1 MSNPLIAQTQDST
14 KAYSGISLLESAND
28 LSTAIESGDWA
39 SVAMGA
45 VGTALDALSVAMDPF
60 GAILAAGVSW
70 LMEHVGPL
78 KDALNGLTGN
88 ADQIKAQSETWANV
102 AKELGSVSSDL
113 TDAINADLQSWSGSA
128 SDAYRQR
135 GQDLATSLQAA
146 QKGCEGASSGVKTAG
161 EVVAAVRTLVRDII
175 SELIGHMI
183 SWALQVVF
191 TLGIGLAWV
200 VPQVV
205 SAVAKTAS
213 QITGLVTKLVK
224 ALKALVPL
232 LKKAGTLFED
242 AGKAF
247 KGLKG
252 GKVAPPP
259 KTKDLSGTPKAPP
272 VKTPGGDGG
281 GTPKGGGY
289 EGTPKDY
296 TPPPGKSGADDSTK
310 SSGYEGNPKDYTPP
324 PGKSSGDDSTSASGY
339 SGDAK
344 DYTPPPASKGGDDA
358 THASSS
364 GGGSTGGGGTP
375 PPLKSDPPPLKT
387 DPEPP
392 PVQTPKGLGD
402 DKTVTSSSGGSGS
415 GGKSVKDSNA
425 NPDENGTPPPDRS
438 VCGDPID
445 VATGWMLLTQT
456 DLEIPGALPLEV
468 SRTHISS
475 YRAGRFFGPSWAS
488 TVDQRLEVEDDGL
501 HVALADGSLQSYPVP
516 VSSPVLPVAGPAR
529 PLRRVEDGYLVE
541 DPEQQHT
548 LFFEQSADGVFPLRT
563 IFDGDGNRIDV
574 VPGVNGVPAELVH
587 SSGARVLFDS
597 AGGRITALRAADGTV
612 VASYAY
618 DARGR
623 LAEVVDAAGTPTRFT
638 YDADGRIVRWEDVNG
653 RWYGYGF
660 DAAGRVVQAR
670 GTDGYLDCTIDYDRE
685 NLVTSVTDSL
695 GAVRRFHLDDR
706 LRVIAETDALGHT
719 TSLAYDEHGRL
730 LTRTDP
736 LGRQVRYE
744 RDEAGRV
751 VAITAPDGTRSL
763 TEYNEQG
770 RPVAAIGPDGAT
782 WHYEYD
788 ARGKVTGVVD
798 PLGARTSYAY
808 DERGNVAVVTDAL
821 GGTTRIQSDAAGRP
835 LSVEDE
841 DGAVT
846 RYTYDLLG
854 RTTSMTDEL
863 GGLTRLA
870 WAAGDQLAER
880 IEPDGAT
887 WRWKDSAVG
896 NTDES
901 TDARGNTTRTEYAQF
916 DLPVAETGPDGER
929 LAYAYDTELRLVSVT
944 NEQGL
949 VWHYRY
955 DPAGNLTGETDFNGR
970 TLHYRYDA
978 AGQLIGRTN
987 GAGETTTLERDVM
1000 GQVVR
1005 RVTGEDVATFAY
1017 DEAGRMV
1024 AARNADAEVT
1034 FAYDALGRVVAE
1046 TVDGRVVRSEYDE
1059 LGRRRVRHTPSGAAS
1074 RFEYGPAG
1082 TLAALH
1088 VGNRSLSFE
1097 HDLAGHER
1105 VRRFGAAEL
1114 RQGWAPGDRLVAQTV
1129 VAGARTTQHREYG
1142 YLADGYLASVTDA
1155 ITGPRTLTVDRAG
1168 RVRAVVGQ
1176 GWQESYAYHQTGVIA
1191 QAQTPGAP
1199 TAGPREY
1206 RGTLLTAAGAV
1217 RYAHDPEG
1225 RTTLRGAGP
1234 ASPQWQFRWN
1244 AESRLTSVL
1253 TPQGEHW
1260 RYRYDAL
1267 GRRVAKQRLTPDGR
1281 VAEQVQFAW
1290 DGDTLAEQ
1298 VRTGAGQPQVATV
1311 WEWEPGT
1318 GRALTQTERVLGT
1331 PDERFHTIVT
1341 DLVGTPSELLEESG
1355 EVAWHRQ
1362 ATLWGK
1368 VLDGPGRTTTPLR
1381 FPGQY
1386 HDAETGLHYNLNRY
1400 YDPEVGRYL
1409 SHDPLGLDPGPDSQA
1424 YVLNPTAL
1432 ADPLGLAPTV
1442 TPCAAKKK
1450 QQAAATGPSKSKVS
1464 KAKQQPTGNT
1474 PGPSKRAPKVKTKPD
1489 GNPAK
1494 SDGSYGTTKHEQ
1506 ARTWEKYQNEIKND
1520 STWKDPN
1527 KLVSGKTHE
1536 SEHPIGYK
1544 AIGGDEFQR
1553 ANAHETQIRD
1563 GVKAGDRGP
1572 KTPDEAANIK
1582 DARRMED
1589 DAPAY
1594 QESAQAHRDN
1604 IGTGVRGE
1612 KDGSGF
1618 NADTYR
1624 ESLGNTLREGRPS
1637 DGVQLNQ
1644 LTYAHQH
1651 KDGGMIDNP
1660 AYVSETKTP
1669 GVPKRIQDWEPNPH
1683 YKNDMETPHEPQM
1696 THAEHPAPNRDS
1708 FRPTAGTTQGKVA
1721 DDSYHHMVDKMEGKS
1736 IEYSDGTGGVGVPGG
1751 TTHTPPVSH
1760 DDVIEMHTAR
1770 DVVRDGAN
1778 VSKEDMPM
1786 FLHEKEMGHRVKPPT
1801 DEQLKEA
1808 DDYVKDDPKVDM
1820 SDQAIKDR
1828 IRQQQERMQQM
1839 VSQQRAGREP
1849 GWAADPDAME
1859 IDG

>member
-28 LSTAIESGDWA
+28 LSTAIKSGDWA

-45 VGTALDALSVAMDPF
+45 VGTALDALSMAMDPF

-78 KDALNGLTGN
+78 KDALNALTGN
-88 ADQIKAQSETWANV
+88 ADEIQAQSETWANV

-113 TDAINADLQSWSGSA
+113 TDAIKADLQSWSGPA

-135 GQDLATSLQAA
+135 GQDVATTLQAA

-175 SELIGHMI
+175 SELVGHLI

-191 TLGIGLAWV
+191 TLGIGLTWV

-205 SAVAKTAS
+205 TAVAKTAS
-213 QITGLVTKLVK
+213 KITDLVTKLVK

-232 LKKAGTLFED
+232 LKRAGTLFED
-242 AGKAF
+242 AGKA
-247 KGLKG
+247 LKNIKV
-252 GKVAPPP
+252 GKTAPPP
-259 KTKDLSGTPKAPP
+259 KAGDINGTPKAPP

-281 GTPKGGGY
+281 GTPK
-289 EGTPKDY
+289 DH
-296 TPPPGKSGADDSTK
+296 
-310 SSGYEGNPKDYTPP
+310 
-324 PGKSSGDDSTSASGY
+324 
-339 SGDAK
+339 
-344 DYTPPPASKGGDDA
+344 TPPPAAKGGDDA
-358 THASSS
+358 THASGTGDGGSH
-364 GGGSTGGGGTP
+364 GGGSTP
-375 PPLKSDPPPLKT
+375 PPPKADEAPPKT

-392 PVQTPKGLGD
+392 PAQTPKELGD
-402 DKTVTSSSGGSGS
+402 DKTVTSGSGGSAGS
-415 GGKSVKDSNA
+415 GGGKSIKDSNA
-425 NPDENGTPPPDRS
+425 NPHENGTPPPDRS

-475 YRAGRFFGPSWAS
+475 YRAGRWFGPSWAS
-488 TVDQRLEVEDDGL
+488 TVDQRLEVEDDGV

-529 PLRRVEDGYLVE
+529 PLRRVEGGYLVE
-541 DPEQQHT
+541 DPQQQHT
-548 LFFEQSADGVFPLRT
+548 LFFEESADGVFPLRT
-563 IFDGDGNRIDV
+563 IADGDGNRIEV
-574 VPGVNGVPAELVH
+574 VPGANGVPAELVH
-587 SSGARVLFDS
+587 SSGDRVLFDS

-612 VASYAY
+612 VASYSY

-653 RWYGYGF
+653 RWYSYGF
-660 DAAGRVVQAR
+660 DAAGRVVRAR
-670 GTDGYLDCTIDYDRE
+670 GTGGYLDCTIDYDRE

-706 LRVIAETDALGHT
+706 LGVIAETDALGHT

-744 RDEAGRV
+744 RDRAGRV

-770 RPVAAIGPDGAT
+770 RPVTAVGPDGAT
-782 WHYEYD
+782 WRYEYD

-821 GGTTRIQSDAAGRP
+821 GGTTRIQSDAAGRA
-835 LSVEDE
+835 LTVEDE

-854 RTTSMTDEL
+854 RTTSVTDEL
-863 GGLTRLA
+863 GAVTRFA

-887 WRWKDSAVG
+887 WRWQDSAVG

-916 DLPVAETGPDGER
+916 DLPVAETGPDGSR

-955 DPAGNLTGETDFNGR
+955 DPAGNLTSETDFNGR

-1005 RVTGEDVATFAY
+1005 RVTGDDVATFAY
-1017 DEAGRMV
+1017 DAAGRMV
-1024 AARNADAEVT
+1024 SARNADAEVT

-1059 LGRRRVRHTPSGAAS
+1059 LGRRRARHTPSGAMS

-1088 VGNRSLSFE
+1088 AGNRSLRFE

-1105 VRRFGAAEL
+1105 VRRFGTAEL
-1114 RQGWAPGDRLVAQTV
+1114 RQSWAPGDRLVAQTV
-1129 VAGARTTQHREYG
+1129 VAGQRTTQHREYG
-1142 YLADGYLASVTDA
+1142 YLADGYLASVADA
-1155 ITGPRTLTVDRAG
+1155 ITGTRTFEVDHSG
-1168 RVRAVVGQ
+1168 RVQAVVGH
-1176 GWQESYAYHQTGVIA
+1176 GWQENYVYHQTGVIA

-1234 ASPQWQFRWN
+1234 AGPQWQFRWN

-1253 TPQGEHW
+1253 TPRGEHW

-1267 GRRVAKQRLTPDGR
+1267 GQRVAKQRLTPDGR

-1290 DGDTLAEQ
+1290 DGDALAEQ
-1298 VRTGAGQPQVATV
+1298 VRTGPGQPPVATV

-1318 GRALTQTERVLGT
+1318 GRALTQTERVLGA
-1331 PDERFHTIVT
+1331 PGERFHTIVT
-1341 DLVGTPSELLEESG
+1341 DLAGTPSELLEESG

-1368 VLDGPGRTTTPLR
+1368 VLDGPGRATTPLR

-1400 YDPEVGRYL
+1400 YDPEAGRYL

-1424 YVLNPTAL
+1424 YVHNPTAL

-1450 QQAAATGPSKSKVS
+1450 QQAAASGSSKSKVS
-1464 KAKQQPTGNT
+1464 KAKQQLVGTGGA
-1474 PGPSKRAPKVKTKPD
+1474 GPSKKAPKVKTKPD

-1553 ANAHETQIRD
+1553 ANAHEKQIRD
-1563 GVKAGDRGP
+1563 GVNSGGRGP
-1572 KTPDEAANIK
+1572 KTADEAANIK

-1660 AYVSETKTP
+1660 AYISDKKTP
-1669 GVPKRIQDWEPNPH
+1669 GVPERIQKWEPNPH
-1683 YKNDMETPHEPQM
+1683 YKNDIETPDEPKM
-1696 THAEHPAPNRDS
+1696 THAEQPAPARDT
-1708 FRPTAGTTQGKVA
+1708 FRPTAGTVQGKVA

-1736 IEYSDGTGGVGVPGG
+1736 IEYSDGTGGVGKPGG
-1751 TTHTPPVSH
+1751 TAHTPPVSH

-1770 DVVRDGAN
+1770 DVVRDGAG

-1786 FLHEKEMGHRVKPPT
+1786 FLHDKEMGHRLGQPT
-1801 DEQLKEA
+1801 DA
-1808 DDYVKDDPKVDM
+1808 DKQKYWNDDVKDVDM
-1820 SDQAIKDR
+1820 SDQAVRER
-1828 IRQQQERMQQM
+1828 IQAQQERMQQM
-1839 VSQQRAGREP
+1839 VGEQRAGRGP

-1859 IDG
+1859 VDG